1 MSVLIDQKG
10 FTKIG
15 IKMLNEKLERVT
27 SIPLLECNE
36 LGEESTKIVH
46 SPSLIDELN
55 SSNGGDLLS
64 EFLSEGDAYSH
75 HSGRRA
81 AEADLDDRVSN
92 LEELQFSTSCSHEVR
107 PYL

>member
-36 LGEESTKIVH
+36 LGEESDENL
-46 SPSLIDELN
+46 SLSL
-55 SSNGGDLLS
+55 SN
-64 EFLSEGDAYSH
+64 
-75 HSGRRA
+75 RRA
-81 AEADLDDRVSN
+81 EQQQWRGSSL
-92 LEELQFSTSCSHEVR
+92 
-107 PYL
+107 